1 MMLAVVMFYHL
12 EGRRLEE
19 IMKKLLSGLAVL
31 GLAVSAPA
39 LVHAQTATNAE
50 LDAKQIIA
58 KLEAAG
64 YTRIHDV
71 EKDDGIWEVEATN
84 SAGQR
89 VELDVDPVSGNVL
102 REEPDD
108 WD

>member
-1 MMLAVVMFYHL
+1 
-12 EGRRLEE
+12 
-19 IMKKLLSGLAVL
+19 MKKLLSSIAVL

-39 LVHAQTATNAE
+39 LMVQAQNATSAE